1 MSNLLT
7 LNNSPIVLQKEG
19 GQSSVPATLI
29 ITSTDYTGQ
38 KGINLAYLSQ
48 NKTIFVKNGSLGLTA
63 IPFTIETYINC
74 GIYLGLYGWG
84 GIP

>member
-7 LNNSPIVLQKEG
+7 LNNSPIILQKE
-19 GQSSVPATLI
+19 GQSSVPATLT

-38 KGINLAYLSQ
+38 KGISLAYLSQ
-48 NKTIFVKNGSLGLTA
+48 NKTIFVKNSSLGLTT

-74 GIYLGLYGWG
+74 GIYLGLYGWD